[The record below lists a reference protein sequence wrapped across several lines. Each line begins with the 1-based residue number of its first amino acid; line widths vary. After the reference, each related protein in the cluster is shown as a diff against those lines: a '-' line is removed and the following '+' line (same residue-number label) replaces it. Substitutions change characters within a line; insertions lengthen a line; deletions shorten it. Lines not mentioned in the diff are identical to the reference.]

1 MITITILQFLL
12 IIINK
17 KKTNHVI
24 SLMIFVLLIYGTL
37 NAPLSIASILRI
49 IISYIIFT
57 LFLITNDLLKDKE
70 KYYIDIPRLFYN
82 IFATMSII
90 IMFSVSLMLLSSSLF
105 SSQPSYI
112 DIVILMILIALL
124 LTLITQSS

>member
-1 MITITILQFLL
+1 MITIAILQFLL

-17 KKTNHVI
+17 KRRNQII
-24 SLMIFVLLIYGTL
+24 SLMISTLLIYGTF
-37 NAPLSIASILRI
+37 NAPLSLISILRI

-70 KYYIDIPRLFYN
+70 KYYIDISRLFYN

-90 IMFSVSLMLLSSSLF
+90 ITFSVSLMLLSSSFF